1 MITAIVQFKLPRDS
15 RREDV
20 VAAFRQSV
28 PRYLGRAGLVRKY
41 YLFDEVSGTAG
52 AVYLWETRAAAES
65 TYNEAWRQSF
75 IERYGA
81 NPTISYYD
89 TPVVVDNLTG
99 ESIGV
104 SENH

>member
-15 RREDV
+15 RRENV
-20 VAAFRQSV
+20 VAVFRQSV
-28 PRYLGRAGLVRKY
+28 PKYQGRVGLVRKY
-41 YLFDEVSGTAG
+41 YLLDEASGTGG

-65 TYNEAWRQSF
+65 TYNEAWRKSF

-81 NPTISYYD
+81 EPTISYFD

-99 ESIGV
+99 ECIGV
-104 SENH
+104 SENC